1 MISGEDVFL
10 ISHRRNLRI
19 SRDWN
24 GSQWVDIGVKRDILL
39 AISAISPGIK
49 ISACKV
55 AESGCSAIAE
65 CEAPVNSG
73 QDLLEAKQALA
84 GLVTISGL
92 LENSKWVNLKEEQWN
107 EDEVARDD
115 GKDPDDGVDGDSINN
130 AQDGNDDGD
139 HVDGKLVMEVDLG
152 SAGQT
157 CEMVA
162 A

>member
-10 ISHRRNLRI
+10 ISQRRNLRI

-39 AISAISPGIK
+39 AITAISPGIK
-49 ISACKV
+49 ILACKV
-55 AESGCSAIAE
+55 AESGGSAIAE

-73 QDLLEAKQALA
+73 RDLLEAKQALA
-84 GLVTISGL
+84 GLATISGL

-115 GKDPDDGVDGDSINN
+115 GKDHDDGVDRDSINN
-130 AQDGNDDGD
+130 AQDGNDDGN

-152 SAGQT
+152 SAGQA

>member
-10 ISHRRNLRI
+10 ISQRRNLRI

-24 GSQWVDIGVKRDILL
+24 GSQWVDIGVKPDILL
-39 AISAISPGIK
+39 TISAISPGIK
-49 ISACKV
+49 ISASKV
-55 AESGCSAIAE
+55 AESGGSAIAE
-65 CEAPVNSG
+65 CEGPVNSG

-84 GLVTISGL
+84 GLATISGL
-92 LENSKWVNLKEEQWN
+92 LENSKWVKEQQWN

-115 GKDPDDGVDGDSINN
+115 GKDHDDGVDGDSINN